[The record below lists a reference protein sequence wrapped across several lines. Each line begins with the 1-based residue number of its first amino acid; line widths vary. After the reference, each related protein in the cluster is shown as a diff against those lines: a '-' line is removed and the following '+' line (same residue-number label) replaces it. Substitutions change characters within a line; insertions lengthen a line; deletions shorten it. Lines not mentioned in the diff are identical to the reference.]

1 MVQRS
6 ELDLV
11 EVDVLRIR
19 NTCQIYQHWKT
30 LYTELQTLSTRGYP
44 FPGELSENF
53 ACYALGY
60 MLNKGSG
67 GDAYDPRTHRIIEM
81 KGTGADTDDL
91 SSFSPSEHFDELVF
105 CQVDKNNDIINIY
118 CTGINSKDLKNI
130 RVNKTQTVGDQQK
143 QGRRP
148 RFSVLKN
155 IIRPRGMLPDFIFDI
170 MNKEVYDK
178 NHKLIKRI

>member
-1 MVQRS
+1 MGKIDG
-6 ELDLV
+6 LDLV
-11 EVDVLRIR
+11 EIDALRIR

-67 GDAYDPRTHRIIEM
+67 GDAYDPHTDRIIEM
-81 KGTGADTDDL
+81 KGTGADKDDL
-91 SSFSPSEHFDELVF
+91 SSFSPSEEFDELVF
-105 CQVDKNNDIINIY
+105 CKVEKEEDCLYIY
-118 CTGINSKDLKNI
+118 CTGVNSDDLKDI
-130 RVNKTQTVGDQQK
+130 PVSKTQTVGDQQR

-148 RFSVLKN
+148 RFSIMQK
-155 IIRPRGMLPDFIFDI
+155 IIRARGLTPDFKFDI
-170 MNKEVYDK
+170 MNKEVI
-178 NHKLIKRI
+178 KLK